1 MPESAPNSSTVSRV
15 AGLFL
20 LFAPAGA
27 LGLAAANTESKS
39 YAIGAG
45 IMALI
50 GLFFIRKQPVWRPP
64 TGMSLVAIY
73 LVAACWLWADP
84 LVGSDPVVRVARG
97 SLLVLGAGLF
107 AITELFRSGSEPRRR
122 ASVLCRR
129 ILSRD
134 QWPINVVDVRDM
146 PEVAA
151 LRDALKDDMSPVVRL
166 MADPRAEVRAAGF
179 AALENRPH
187 WNLNEARLAL
197 SAAKGTVEP
206 GVRAVAAYSIGGIP
220 HAEIAGE
227 VAHFLRDP
235 AAEVRSAVATGL
247 LNDGG
252 GRWPLVREAMKAAL
266 SDPRLVGD
274 GGLPGVAGI
283 LPILAQCDLTA
294 WATEGGILAD
304 RSCRTLLEHYHAR
317 LKSGDRIDLPG
328 ELGRQLFDPA
338 LGTDLRVGIA
348 RLLRRH
354 NLLDRATLD
363 RMTSTELPGPVRL
376 MAAEILI
383 ADDRENADGLDVLRG
398 LGRQQNR
405 EIALSIARILQTYL
419 GMDMGLPHDVELAL
433 HSKQAGEVVRK
444 VVSWASGKS
453 PDKTD
458 PPKSDRPANMQNGF
472 PGLDAPIPTARER
485 RRAPQ
490 DEDELDL
497 SGGPAVG
504 PMSIIR

>member
-1 MPESAPNSSTVSRV
+1 MPETAPTSSAVSRV
-15 AGLFL
+15 ASLLL

-27 LGLAAANTESKS
+27 MGLAAANTQSKPF
-39 YAIGAG
+39 AVGAG

-50 GLFFIRKQPVWRPP
+50 GLFFIRKHPVWRPP
-64 TGMSLVAIY
+64 SGLSIAALFI
-73 LVAACWLWADP
+73 VAACWLWTDP
-84 LVGSDPVVRVARG
+84 STGSNPVVRMARG
-97 SLLVLGAGLF
+97 SLVVLGIGLF
-107 AITELFRSGSEPRRR
+107 AMTELFRSGSEPRRR

-129 ILSRD
+129 ILNRP
-134 QWPINVVDVRDM
+134 QWPMTVIDVRDL
-146 PEVAA
+146 PEVLA
-151 LRDALKDDMSPVVRL
+151 LRDALKEDMSPVVRL

-179 AALENRPH
+179 AALEGRPH

-206 GVRAVAAYSIGGIP
+206 GVRAVAAYSLGGIP
-220 HAEIAGE
+220 HAEIATE
-227 VAHFLRDP
+227 VSNFLRDP
-235 AAEVRSAVATGL
+235 AAEVRSAAAAGL
-247 LNDGG
+247 LADGG
-252 GRWPLVREAMKAAL
+252 GRWPLVRDAMKAAL
-266 SDPRLVGD
+266 SDPRLVND
-274 GGLPGVAGI
+274 GGLPGVAGM

-294 WATEGGILAD
+294 WATEGGLLAD
-304 RSCRTLLEHYHAR
+304 RSCRTLLEHYHFR
-317 LKSGDRIDLPG
+317 LKSGDRIDLPS

-405 EIALSIARILQTYL
+405 EIALSIARILQIYL

-453 PDKTD
+453 PDKAE
-458 PPKSDRPANMQNGF
+458 PPKSDRPANMPNGF

-485 RRAPQ
+485 RRHTQ
-490 DEDELDL
+490 VEDELDL
-497 SGGPAVG
+497 TGGPAVG